1 MTQLTDDDED
11 DFEQELLARLAGLDK
26 SARDVD
32 PGCDPDFGYT
42 RLPGADDPQP
52 F

>member
-1 MTQLTDDDED
+1 MTQLTDDED
-11 DFEQELLARLAGLDK
+11 DEFERELLARLAGRDK

-32 PGCDPDFGYT
+32 PAGDPDFWYT